1 MTNYGVQMRNLFWKL
16 LNLLVLILLVI
27 TVIVDYLSKK
37 PQAPLD
43 NQPIDVIMNGEWKR
57 FGQLNFDDKVWVT
70 NER

>member
-43 NQPIDVIMNGEWKR
+43 NQPIDATMKGEWKR
-57 FGQLNFDDKVWVT
+57 FGELNFNDKVWVT